1 MVYLPQGL
9 YSKTRAI
16 AFINCLWEASCWH
29 LTLFIYTFPVNK
41 DVDTALFKRVLIK
54 VLFLEWM
61 YFSITQRKMLRI
73 CNGGAMGRAKDD
85 MESLGTDN
93 CLSLIVM
100 LKYYFIYQIRA
111 SIHKAVRR
119 LTAISREVSKQRT
132 LCLIALKFEKRI
144 GSSAAEIPVKL
155 QSETM
160 IITSNLA
167 ASTLHEIWD

>member
-1 MVYLPQGL
+1 
-9 YSKTRAI
+9 
-16 AFINCLWEASCWH
+16 
-29 LTLFIYTFPVNK
+29 
-41 DVDTALFKRVLIK
+41 
-54 VLFLEWM
+54 
-61 YFSITQRKMLRI
+61 
-73 CNGGAMGRAKDD
+73 MGRAKDD

-100 LKYYFIYQIRA
+100 LKYYLIYQIRA

-119 LTAISREVSKQRT
+119 LTAISREVSKQRNV
-132 LCLIALKFEKRI
+132 CLIALKFEKRI

-160 IITSNLA
+160 IITSNLT